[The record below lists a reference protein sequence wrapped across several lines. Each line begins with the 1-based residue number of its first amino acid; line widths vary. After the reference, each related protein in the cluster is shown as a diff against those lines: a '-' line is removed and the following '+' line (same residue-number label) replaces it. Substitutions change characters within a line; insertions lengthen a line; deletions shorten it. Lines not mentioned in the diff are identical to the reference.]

1 MVDWLTF
8 GFAAV
13 LVLVIQWGMIML
25 LPMTLTYYEGGQA
38 KRRKL
43 RMATLVHYMAKG
55 QVEMHGPL
63 LFVDTGAHKGN
74 VGAHWTVLALAW
86 LVVGPWVAKS
96 KFL

>member
-13 LVLVIQWGMIML
+13 LVLVIQWGMILL

-43 RMATLVHYMAKG
+43 RMANLIHHMAKG

-63 LFVDTGAHKGN
+63 LFVDTGVHKGN
-74 VGAHWTVLALAW
+74 VGAHWSVLALAW
-86 LVVGPWVAKS
+86 LVVGPWVARS